1 LLATATDQGR
11 NQRANANKKRPQS
24 ILLKRLSA
32 ARNSC
37 GLKDVAL
44 ERLSMMQNC

>member
-1 LLATATDQGR
+1 LLATATDQGGS
-11 NQRANANKKRPQS
+11 QRANKKRPQS

-37 GLKDVAL
+37 GVKDVAL
-44 ERLSMMQNC
+44 DRQSMMQNR

>member
-1 LLATATDQGR
+1 LVAATGQGYS
-11 NQRANANKKRPQS
+11 QRANGKRPQS

-37 GLKDVAL
+37 GVKDVAL
-44 ERLSMMQNC
+44 DRQSMMQNY

>member
-1 LLATATDQGR
+1 LLAAATDQGR
-11 NQRANANKKRPQS
+11 SQRANKKRPQS

-44 ERLSMMQNC
+44 DRQSMMQNC

>member
-1 LLATATDQGR
+1 LAAATDQDDS
-11 NQRANANKKRPQS
+11 QRANKERPQS

-37 GLKDVAL
+37 GLKEFAL
-44 ERLSMMQNC
+44 ILNE